1 MKDKD
6 SQLIF
11 EAYLTEREYG
21 PSGAPSINPEDW
33 ELDATYTSSEWGGP
47 GESPWDKHIDA
58 VQKDIRAVNDVYIL
72 FFGPKQGS
80 ETYNNWPKGPG
91 IVVAAEFDRKGEYA
105 RDWSSPI
112 FVDGDGD
119 GEAHK
124 LHPDIAKALIELN
137 DDTFIQYA
145 TKDNESGSWDP
156 FGDDG
161 VVDRSDFM
169 PRGDF

>member
-1 MKDKD
+1 
-6 SQLIF
+6 
-11 EAYLTEREYG
+11 
-21 PSGAPSINPEDW
+21 
-33 ELDATYTSSEWGGP
+33 
-47 GESPWDKHIDA
+47 
-58 VQKDIRAVNDVYIL
+58 
-72 FFGPKQGS
+72 
-80 ETYNNWPKGPG
+80 GPG

>member
-21 PSGAPSINPEDW
+21 PSAAPSINPEDW
-33 ELDATYTSSEWGGP
+33 EIDAIYTSSEWDSP

-58 VQKDIRAVNDVYIL
+58 VQKDIRAVDDVYIL

-80 ETYNNWPKGPG
+80 ETYVNWQNPG
-91 IVVAAEFDRKGEYA
+91 IVVAVEVDREGEYA
-105 RDWSSPI
+105 RSWSSPI
-112 FVDGDGD
+112 FVIDDGA

-124 LHPDIAKALIELN
+124 LHPDIAEALINLN
-137 DDTFIQYA
+137 DGALIDYA
-145 TKDNESGSWDP
+145 SSSGGGSYNP
-156 FGDDG
+156 LGRDG
-161 VVDRSDFM
+161 VADQSDFM